1 LTDSLL
7 ADLGGQRTTALLTQ
21 LDAAVPWRELAGTI
35 RPVYRNDTHKGGR
48 PNVPVAVML
57 KVTLLQRWFG
67 LSDPA
72 MQEAIDDRLSFRRF
86 LGLGLQDPGVDH
98 ATIALFRQRLHGA
111 GLAATLFDQA
121 NRHLLSRGLIVKQG
135 TAVDATILEA
145 PRGRVR
151 DDGTPTRDPSASFT
165 KKHGKAYHGYKA
177 HIATDVNG
185 MVTDYV
191 MDTAKVHDSNRMDQL
206 TEGEDQAVYA
216 DSAYMDQQ
224 RKARLESKGVF
235 CGVIERRVR
244 GRAQLAAA
252 QKKHNRVCAKVR
264 AIVEMPFAWR
274 KRTEGGRVRYR
285 GLSRNGTDWGLWSI
299 AYNFR
304 RSLSLS
310 PT

>member
-1 LTDSLL
+1 L
-7 ADLGGQRTTALLTQ
+7 ADLGGKRTGSLLAQ
-21 LDAAVPWRELAGTI
+21 LDAAVPWCELAGTI
-35 RPVYRNDTHKGGR
+35 RSVYRNDTHKGGR
-48 PNVPVAVML
+48 PNVPVVVML

-86 LGLGLQDPGVDH
+86 LGLGLEDPGVDH
-98 ATIALFRQRLHGA
+98 ATIALFRQRLHES
-111 GLAATLFDQA
+111 GLTATLFDQA
-121 NRHLLSRGLIVKQG
+121 NGPLLSRGLIVREG

-145 PRGRVR
+145 PQGRRR
-151 DDGTPTRDPSASFT
+151 DDGTSTRDPSASYT
-165 KKHGKAYHGYKA
+165 KKHGKTYHGYKA
-177 HIATDVNG
+177 HIATDIHG
-185 MVTDYV
+185 MITDYV

-206 TEGEDQAVYA
+206 TEGEGQAVYA

-224 RKARLESKGVF
+224 RKTRLASKGVF

-244 GRAQLAAA
+244 GQAQLTAA
-252 QKKHNRVCAKVR
+252 QKKHNRLCAKVR

-285 GLSRNGTDWGLWSI
+285 GLSKNGTDGGLWSI

-304 RSLSLS
+304 PSLSLS